1 MRFNFI
7 HNDSIKTFNDVTRH
21 VEFEEDQLHAEKPV
35 NEAFISETKMRG
47 AYGSKYKR
55 VRVRV
60 PRAKLEEEEEEAG
73 CSWDHTAK

>member
-1 MRFNFI
+1 
-7 HNDSIKTFNDVTRH
+7 
-21 VEFEEDQLHAEKPV
+21 
-35 NEAFISETKMRG
+35 MRG